1 MQTLSRRGR
10 VSDGGQMTFPF
21 LKVTKFPNDVLFFHR
36 ISLHRLGS
44 GGLPCCGSG
53 LIGYS
58 FWKLLTTSDRVL
70 GSAVG
75 KGLCGPLWL
84 LHLFGMNGGGS

>member
-36 ISLHRLGS
+36 ISLHKQHRIQADDQVIKPICKGAL
-44 GGLPCCGSG
+44 LWEKAVRFIC
-53 LIGYS
+53 IGPTFS
-58 FWKLLTTSDRVL
+58 CFQT
-70 GSAVG
+70 GI
-75 KGLCGPLWL
+75 
-84 LHLFGMNGGGS
+84 HIFLFTDVFIK

>member
-36 ISLHRLGS
+36 ISLQL
-44 GGLPCCGSG
+44 
-53 LIGYS
+53 LILMGIFQNCEFIMHS
-58 FWKLLTTSDRVL
+58 SDL
-70 GSAVG
+70 I
-75 KGLCGPLWL
+75 K
-84 LHLFGMNGGGS
+84 FN

>member
-36 ISLHRLGS
+36 ISLHV
-44 GGLPCCGSG
+44 
-53 LIGYS
+53 IYS
-58 FWKLLTTSDRVL
+58 IFPPAHAKEEGIRYANVFVSPTLLQ
-70 GSAVG
+70 
-75 KGLCGPLWL
+75 
-84 LHLFGMNGGGS
+84 

>member
-36 ISLHRLGS
+36 ISLQ
-44 GGLPCCGSG
+44 
-53 LIGYS
+53 LIS
-58 FWKLLTTSDRVL
+58 N
-70 GSAVG
+70 
-75 KGLCGPLWL
+75 LCYQAIEPVYLIKWPVSVYGTILWQ
-84 LHLFGMNGGGS
+84 HHMKVFEKI

>member
-36 ISLHRLGS
+36 ISLHRCNCCSLEQYLMCLGTQAS
-44 GGLPCCGSG
+44 ITINIFTEGWLE
-53 LIGYS
+53 LI
-58 FWKLLTTSDRVL
+58 
-70 GSAVG
+70 
-75 KGLCGPLWL
+75 
-84 LHLFGMNGGGS
+84 

>member
-36 ISLHRLGS
+36 ISLHRPATR
-44 GGLPCCGSG
+44 GGVSTVCVRVCV
-53 LIGYS
+53 IG
-58 FWKLLTTSDRVL
+58 
-70 GSAVG
+70 
-75 KGLCGPLWL
+75 GPTDY
-84 LHLFGMNGGGS
+84 